1 MGLHITP
8 LYSWLV
14 TANEIKQSISVITL
28 KVPSHITLF
37 SKNYVN
43 IAVRNGYIADF
54 NYSCYPFHYFDIL
67 WVNLSYK
74 MFAFLNT
81 EHIDYVVDEI
91 LYFL

>member
-8 LYSWLV
+8 LYSWLD

-43 IAVRNGYIADF
+43 IAVRNGYIAAF
-54 NYSCYPFHYFDIL
+54 NCSSAYSSSSTKPFIFF
-67 WVNLSYK
+67 V
-74 MFAFLNT
+74 
-81 EHIDYVVDEI
+81 
-91 LYFL
+91 

>member
-54 NYSCYPFHYFDIL
+54 NYSSAYSSSSTKPFI
-67 WVNLSYK
+67 
-74 MFAFLNT
+74 FL
-81 EHIDYVVDEI
+81 V
-91 LYFL
+91 